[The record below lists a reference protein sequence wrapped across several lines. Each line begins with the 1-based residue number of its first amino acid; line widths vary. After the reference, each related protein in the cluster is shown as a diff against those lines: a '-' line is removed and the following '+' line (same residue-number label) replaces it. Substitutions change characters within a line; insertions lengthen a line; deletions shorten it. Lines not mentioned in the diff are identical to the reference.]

1 MKYFNIKRNKFS
13 TVLKDINF
21 KKHNINKLSKYFKL
35 DLGRYTNLQRYKFDR
50 IYKLFIFRKNN
61 LRQLLKFL
69 QFKNLKKFTYY
80 TLASLMLIVI
90 CYLNVPIFF
99 NYEKNDIESK
109 ICKTSE
115 IKCSIKGNISY
126 NFLPSPRLQFD
137 SFLIKD
143 SKTNRVIGE
152 FQNLQTTI
160 SIFNLLNKNKIKLE
174 KIKLKEYQINLDLN
188 NLKKYEKFISDR
200 ILVKRISSGKGVLN
214 IFNNKS
220 VIASIKN
227 IKLKYSSNNKNSK
240 LKLKGNIIGDEIILT
255 LDNKNKKKLLKIK
268 LTNLGLLTKINI
280 DKDNTKEGIENGNF
294 LFKKN
299 EKRFTAIF
307 DYKDSQID
315 IKKSNIRSN
324 FFDGKLNGKIIFLPY
339 FNFDLNFDINS
350 INFSKVHKFLANL
363 SDEDKKNLFKVNN
376 KINGIVRISVEK
388 IFSGREIVKSLE
400 SEIEFINGDIL
411 INKALFNLGKLGAA
425 DLTGIVQNQDKVSS
439 LKFEKNIYI
448 DNLKRF
454 YNKFGIYYKPK
465 IPHNLF
471 ISGNFN
477 LEKLFL
483 RLNEISDDNKYN
495 EDSLAY
501 FEREFND
508 ILLENGYS
516 SLFNF
521 MKLKEFMQSIT
532 PEENQTN

>member
-21 KKHNINKLSKYFKL
+21 KKYNINKLSKYFKL
-35 DLGRYTNLQRYKFDR
+35 DLGSYINLQRFKFDR
-50 IYKLFIFRKNN
+50 IYKLFIFRKDN

-69 QFKNLKKFTYY
+69 QIKNLKKFTYY
-80 TLASLMLIVI
+80 TLASLMFIVI

-99 NYEKNDIESK
+99 NYEKNDIENK
-109 ICKTSE
+109 ICKKSE
-115 IKCSIKGNISY
+115 IKCSIKGKISY

-143 SKTNRVIGE
+143 SKTNRVIGK
-152 FQNLQTTI
+152 FQNLQTPI
-160 SIFNLLNKNKIKLE
+160 SVFNLLNKNKIKLE
-174 KIKLKEYQINLDLN
+174 KIKLKEYQIDLDLN

-200 ILVKRISSGKGVLN
+200 ILVKRINSGKGVLN
-214 IFNNKS
+214 ILDNKS

-227 IKLKYSSNNKNSK
+227 IKLKYNSNNKNSK
-240 LKLKGNIIGDEIILT
+240 LKLKGNIIGDEIVLT
-255 LDNKNKKKLLKIK
+255 YDNKDKKKLLKIK

-307 DYKDSQID
+307 DYKDSKID

-339 FNFDLNFDINS
+339 FDFDLNFDVNS
-350 INFSKVHKFLANL
+350 INFNKVHKFLANL
-363 SDEDKKNLFKVNN
+363 SDEDKKNLFKINN

-425 DLTGIVQNQDKVSS
+425 DLTGIVQNQDKVFN
-439 LKFEKNIYI
+439 LKFENNIYI
-448 DNLKRF
+448 DNLKKF

-465 IPHNLF
+465 ISHNLF

-508 ILLENGYS
+508 ILLKDGYK

-521 MKLKEFMQSIT
+521 KKLKEFVQSIT
-532 PEENQTN
+532 PEEN